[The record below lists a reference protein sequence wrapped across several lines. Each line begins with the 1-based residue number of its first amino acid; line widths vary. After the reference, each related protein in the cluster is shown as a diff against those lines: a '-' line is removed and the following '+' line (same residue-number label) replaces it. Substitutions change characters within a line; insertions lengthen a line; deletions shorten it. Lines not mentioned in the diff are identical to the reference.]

1 MLRLHI
7 FSNHVRLYLPT
18 IEEEEDF
25 YSIDEIKEFEN
36 VSQAY
41 KEWLADV
48 LEQGIKKNVPPV
60 GAYFKLAW
68 LMFRV
73 GLIRSLTVLNCFDFS
88 FSTNVWL
95 KDSVRMCIYSAVR
108 VILEIICVL
117 LVSEEDESQIFVK
130 FFKFHKCYDLIPT
143 SAKLVVFDTQL
154 LVKKAF
160 FALVYN
166 GKIVVMCVL
175 NSL

>member
-1 MLRLHI
+1 MRCGWVTLGMLRLHI

-60 GAYFKLAW
+60 GAYFKLA
-68 LMFRV
+68 
-73 GLIRSLTVLNCFDFS
+73 
-88 FSTNVWL
+88 
-95 KDSVRMCIYSAVR
+95 
-108 VILEIICVL
+108 
-117 LVSEEDESQIFVK
+117 
-130 FFKFHKCYDLIPT
+130 
-143 SAKLVVFDTQL
+143 
-154 LVKKAF
+154 
-160 FALVYN
+160 
-166 GKIVVMCVL
+166 
-175 NSL
+175 